1 MFSFIV
7 AKGDFDM
14 MKKRPGISIIIFM
27 LIFGNT
33 IMIPENAN
41 IAFAKTTT
49 LRELKKDK
57 RDADKLLEK
66 YHQGFWVSIY
76 KCKHKVIRWESFK
89 SGLSTSCITY
99 YKLKADGQTLKLICD
114 IEQKSYY
121 DEKASTYKTK
131 YKIKRIGS
139 SKYVKLSKKKF
150 KKLEKKY
157 KVIKQL

>member
-1 MFSFIV
+1 MLFSFIV
-7 AKGDFDM
+7 AKGGFDM
-14 MKKRPGISIIIFM
+14 LKKRLGV
-27 LIFGNT
+27 
-33 IMIPENAN
+33 PENVN
-41 IAFAKTTT
+41 TAFAKTTT
-49 LRELKKDK
+49 LRKLKKNKKENAEAHKKERKDYPHGLYFSLYRCK
-57 RDADKLLEK
+57 GKVVRWDEFLE
-66 YHQGFWVSIY
+66 HA
-76 KCKHKVIRWESFK
+76 
-89 SGLSTSCITY
+89 STSYITY

-131 YKIKRIGS
+131 YKIKRTGS